1 MKDSGRRTRDEGL
14 GMKHLVH
21 ARLLKRYKR
30 FLADVRLDNGEI
42 ITVHCPNTGSMKNC
56 AEENADV
63 WLSYS
68 DNPKRKYC
76 YTWEYLTTSRGH
88 HIGINAGKA
97 NQLVQSAIRNGLVE
111 QLMGYEVIRSEV
123 RYGDENSRIDL
134 LLQHRQ
140 RQDCYVEV
148 KSVTLL
154 EDPPS
159 RGVGYFPDAVSERG
173 AKHLRE
179 LIRMSHSGA
188 RSVLFFCVQHTGIQE
203 VRPADH
209 IDCEYGKLLREAM
222 SSGVEVLAYKVRRS
236 NKGFRLW
243 RDLPVII

>member
-1 MKDSGRRTRDEGL
+1 MKG
-14 GMKHLVH
+14 LVH
-21 ARLLKRYKR
+21 ARLIKRYKR
-30 FLADVRLDNGEI
+30 FLADVRLDNDEI

-56 AEENADV
+56 VEENAEI
-63 WLSYS
+63 WLSDS
-68 DNPKRKYC
+68 DNPKRKYR
-76 YTWEYLTTSRGH
+76 YTWEYLRTSRGH
-88 HIGINAGKA
+88 HIGVNAGKA
-97 NQLVQSAIRNGLVE
+97 NQLVQSAIRDDLVE
-111 QLMGYEVIRSEV
+111 PLAGYDTIRPEVK
-123 RYGDENSRIDL
+123 YGDENSRIDL
-134 LLQHRQ
+134 LLQDSKK
-140 RQDCYVEV
+140 QDCYVEV

-159 RGVGYFPDAVSERG
+159 SGIGYFPDAVSERG

-179 LIRMSHSGA
+179 LIKMSQSDA

-209 IDCEYGKLLREAM
+209 IDREYGKLLREALD
-222 SSGVEVLAYKVRRS
+222 SGVEVLAYKVRKS

>member
-1 MKDSGRRTRDEGL
+1 MKN
-14 GMKHLVH
+14 LVH
-21 ARLLKRYKR
+21 ARLIKRYKR
-30 FLADVRLDNGEI
+30 FLADVRMDNDEI

-56 AEENADV
+56 AEENAEI
-63 WLSYS
+63 WLSDS
-68 DNPKRKYC
+68 DNPKRKYR

-88 HIGINAGKA
+88 HIGVNAGKA
-97 NQLVQSAIRNGLVE
+97 NQLVQSAIRDDLVE
-111 QLMGYEVIRSEV
+111 PLAGYETIRREV
-123 RYGDENSRIDL
+123 KYGDENSRIDL
-134 LLQHRQ
+134 LLQDSK

-154 EDPPS
+154 EDPPA
-159 RGVGYFPDAVSERG
+159 RGIGYFPDAVSERG

-179 LIRMSHSGA
+179 LIKMSLSGT

-209 IDCEYGKLLREAM
+209 IDSEYGKLLREALD
-222 SSGVEVLAYKVRRS
+222 SGVEVLAYKVRKS

-243 RDLPVII
+243 RDLPVIV